1 MDPSVTRFGL
11 SEVSKPDA
19 GISEVD
25 IVFVHGINGHPYG
38 TWTSEN
44 EKTFWPA
51 QLLPPFVEEA
61 KARVLVYGYDAD
73 TVSSTEEVAH
83 SDTPFDRDRPPKCLR
98 PRQGLGQ
105 DRIHNHAEQLV
116 ATLCADRGPRHA
128 TDHPIVFVAHSLG
141 GIVVK
146 RALIHSSGK
155 KGEHTEHLQSIALS
169 TYGILFLGTPHL
181 GCETTKWA
189 SWSNDV
195 SSITRKDVSQARL
208 LEALKP
214 NSETLQNI
222 HRQFVELASD
232 FHIFFF
238 HATKMDNDWRYLVDE
253 SSAAPVIQDVERA
266 GIQQDD
272 SHMCTFDNDGTP
284 GFHLVTEAIQRYA
297 AEAPQAISKRWV
309 VEYGERQLRLHGGMT
324 SGPMWYPTS
333 NPALQTFDTSAT
345 SDHATTDPAKPQPQ
359 PQPQRHYLVHW
370 DRMNHFVGREAQLE
384 KIANF
389 FTGSSTQQPRVLVV
403 HALGGQGKS
412 QLVLEYC
419 QRRRKDYQ
427 GMFWVNASSRS
438 SALHSYT
445 RMARALS
452 SQPQANVDDGEQII
466 ETIKTLLEN
475 WQESWLLV
483 FDNYDKPDEFSDIRQ
498 FLPRG
503 KHTRGRCSPIC
514 LSSFQTSGKRSQVAS
529 NRHH

>member
-1 MDPSVTRFGL
+1 MDRSDKRFGL
-11 SEVSKPDA
+11 FEVSKPKA
-19 GISEVD
+19 GISKVD
-25 IVFVHGINGHPYG
+25 IVLVHGINGHPFH
-38 TWTSEN
+38 TWTSEK

-73 TVSSTEEVAH
+73 TVSSTEEIAH
-83 SDTPFDRDRPPKCLR
+83 SDTPFDRHRPPKYLTL
-98 PRQGLGQ
+98 RQGLGQ
-105 DRIHNHAEQLV
+105 DRIHNHAEHLV
-116 ATLCADRGPRHA
+116 ATLWANRSRRHA

-155 KGEHTEHLQSIALS
+155 KGQHTEHLRSIALS

-181 GCETTKWA
+181 GYETTKWA

-222 HRQFVELASD
+222 DRQFVELASD
-232 FHIFFF
+232 FHIFYF
-238 HATKMDNDWRYLVDE
+238 HEMKPTKMDDGWRYLVDE

-266 GIQQDD
+266 GIQQDHI
-272 SHMCTFDNDGTP
+272 HMCTFDNEGTP
-284 GFHLVTEAIQRYA
+284 GFALVTEAIQRYA
-297 AEAPQAISKRWV
+297 AEAPPKISKHWV
-309 VEYGERQLRLHGGMT
+309 IEFGERRLRLHGGIT
-324 SGPMWYPTS
+324 SPAVQTS
-333 NPALQTFDTSAT
+333 DTLAT
-345 SDHATTDPAKPQPQ
+345 SDLAAIETTNLPKPQPQ
-359 PQPQRHYLVHW
+359 KQEQKQEHYLVPR
-370 DRMNHFVGREAQLE
+370 DRVRDLAGREAQLE
-384 KIANF
+384 KIAKC

-419 QRRRKDYQ
+419 RRRRKDYQ
-427 GMFWVNASSRS
+427 GVFWVNASSRS
-438 SALHSYT
+438 SALQSYG
-445 RMARALS
+445 RVAGELS
-452 SQPQANVDDGEQII
+452 SQPQAIVDDGEQII
-466 ETIKTLLEN
+466 EMVKTLLEK
-475 WQESWLLV
+475 WEESWLLI
-483 FDNYDKPDEFSDIRQ
+483 FDNYDKPDEFGDVRQ